1 MQEGLGLPH
10 VQVTDHPLIAV
21 VLDQAGFAAGGARQF
36 AGVVID
42 GDVGLLAGDINVD
55 PRDVPWGTQ
64 SKQGGQEFFVSHGWS
79 LCAR

>member
-10 VQVTDHPLIAV
+10 IQVTDHPLIAV
-21 VLDQAGFAAGGARQF
+21 VLDQTGLAAGGARKL

-55 PRDVPWGTQ
+55 ARDVPRGTQ
-64 SKQGGQEFFVSHGWS
+64 TEQGGQEFFVSHG
-79 LCAR
+79 